1 MSLFD
6 DFISLLF
13 PRICASCSKLLF
25 KNEEVICTKCLYKLP
40 RTNFHKFVQNPVMEV
55 FWGRVKI
62 HSAAT
67 FLHFTKT
74 GRVQKLVHQLKYKN
88 KTEVGVLLGEL
99 YGRDL
104 KKADLFKNVNVI
116 IPVPLHWK
124 KQMQRGFNQ
133 SEMFGRG
140 LSKAMKARLD
150 TKTLLRS
157 VATETQT
164 KKSRIERWENV
175 SEVFDLKDEK
185 QLEGKH
191 ILLVDDVI
199 TTGATMEACASKL
212 LEIKDVRVS
221 LATIAFASK

>member
-1 MSLFD
+1 
-6 DFISLLF
+6 
-13 PRICASCSKLLF
+13 
-25 KNEEVICTKCLYKLP
+25 
-40 RTNFHKFVQNPVMEV
+40 MEV